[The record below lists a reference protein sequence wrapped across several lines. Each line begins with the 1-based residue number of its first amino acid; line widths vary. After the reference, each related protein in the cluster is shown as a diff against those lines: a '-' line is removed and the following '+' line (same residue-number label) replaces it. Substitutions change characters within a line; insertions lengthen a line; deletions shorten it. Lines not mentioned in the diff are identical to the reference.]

1 MMTINLWSRIASK
14 VYVQLQEWVTVETFD
29 QLFTLTQAIDRTQWL
44 PATEYLVVN
53 AFHYQSTLMS
63 EKSIQSIVHKAILTQ
78 LTTSWT
84 SLPKPTKDPYEIM
97 VQIINNQA
105 TFFLNT
111 SWDALHKRGYRLDQW
126 AASLK
131 ENVAAGLVLMSGRR
145 RQQQMRDP
153 CCGSGTICI
162 EAAMIARNIAPGLLR
177 VYAFEQFINYDESAF
192 KKLYEEAQ
200 KKSYPDKSFAIFGS
214 DIDLEMLEKSR
225 ANAERAGVADT
236 ITFFEHNVLK
246 DSRFQ
251 ISDSRDQIQENS
263 SINETSFS
271 PLQSTSSLFPSSS
284 SPLVIITNPPYG
296 KRLVVEWLKD
306 LYRALI
312 KMCSNDTTHLTCITS
327 FPEFSNLLNERR
339 PRKDVK
345 NGQDDV
351 HVRMKPR
358 G

>member
-1 MMTINLWSRIASK
+1 
-14 VYVQLQEWVTVETFD
+14 
-29 QLFTLTQAIDRTQWL
+29 
-44 PATEYLVVN
+44 
-53 AFHYQSTLMS
+53 
-63 EKSIQSIVHKAILTQ
+63 
-78 LTTSWT
+78 
-84 SLPKPTKDPYEIM
+84 
-97 VQIINNQA
+97 
-105 TFFLNT
+105 
-111 SWDALHKRGYRLDQW
+111 
-126 AASLK
+126 
-131 ENVAAGLVLMSGRR
+131 MSGRR

-200 KKSYPDKSFAIFGS
+200 TKSYPDKSFAIFGS

-284 SPLVIITNPPYG
+284 SPLIIITNPPYG
-296 KRLVVEWLKD
+296 KRLVVE
-306 LYRALI
+306 
-312 KMCSNDTTHLTCITS
+312 
-327 FPEFSNLLNERR
+327 
-339 PRKDVK
+339 
-345 NGQDDV
+345 
-351 HVRMKPR
+351 
-358 G
+358 